1 MKNKSPVGLYLK
13 IVLLIVYIIVSLG
26 WILPFLISSKSDELP
41 LIGVIY
47 IVSMPVILYYSGKSI
62 YKQLINIQN
71 EEK

>member
-13 IVLLIVYIIVSLG
+13 IVLLIVYIIISLG

-41 LIGVIY
+41 LIGVVY

-62 YKQLINIQN
+62 NNQLTNIQN

>member
-1 MKNKSPVGLYLK
+1 MTCKFLK
-13 IVLLIVYIIVSLG
+13 IVLLILYIIVSLG

-41 LIGVIY
+41 LIGVVY

-62 YKQLINIQN
+62 NNQLTNIQN

>member
-13 IVLLIVYIIVSLG
+13 IVLLILYIIVSLG

-41 LIGVIY
+41 LIGVVY

-62 YKQLINIQN
+62 NNQLISSEN

>member
-41 LIGVIY
+41 LIGIVY

-62 YKQLINIQN
+62 YNQLISSEN

>member
-13 IVLLIVYIIVSLG
+13 IVLLIIYIIVSLG

-41 LIGVIY
+41 LIGVVY

-62 YKQLINIQN
+62 YKQLISNEN
-71 EEK
+71 EET

>member
-13 IVLLIVYIIVSLG
+13 IVLLILYIIVSLG

-41 LIGVIY
+41 LIGVVY

-62 YKQLINIQN
+62 NNQLTNIQN

>member
-13 IVLLIVYIIVSLG
+13 IVLLIVYIIISLG

-41 LIGVIY
+41 LIGVVY

-62 YKQLINIQN
+62 NNQLISSEN